1 MLPSASKAAILVS
14 LDNKEYSSRCDFS
27 AARLFGRRRSSG
39 PGGRGRAR
47 LFRSGGFYRRRRRR
61 GRLGGGRRSCARRGL
76 LMRKWIGGALGRRQ
90 QLVNNLSRG
99 RFADGAIAVPDP
111 ALRERVLAPAGA
123 RLGVE
128 FVKRDGSL
136 LRRQLGQIDTG
147 KLHGAVSVLQ
157 ENLSG
162 IVERFHFHIAN
173 RQTEQRANLHFVKNR
188 IVQAFVLLHHAALR
202 IEQE

>member
-1 MLPSASKAAILVS
+1 MFFFFFFFNDTATTEIYTLSLHDALPIS
-14 LDNKEYSSRCDFS
+14 
-27 AARLFGRRRSSG
+27 
-39 PGGRGRAR
+39 
-47 LFRSGGFYRRRRRR
+47 
-61 GRLGGGRRSCARRGL
+61 
-76 LMRKWIGGALGRRQ
+76 
-90 QLVNNLSRG
+90 
-99 RFADGAIAVPDP
+99 IAVPDP

-173 RQTEQRANLHFVKNR
+173 RQTEQRPNLHF
-188 IVQAFVLLHHAALR
+188 
-202 IEQE
+202 

>member
-1 MLPSASKAAILVS
+1 M
-14 LDNKEYSSRCDFS
+14 
-27 AARLFGRRRSSG
+27 
-39 PGGRGRAR
+39 
-47 LFRSGGFYRRRRRR
+47 
-61 GRLGGGRRSCARRGL
+61 
-76 LMRKWIGGALGRRQ
+76 
-90 QLVNNLSRG
+90 
-99 RFADGAIAVPDP
+99 
-111 ALRERVLAPAGA
+111 
-123 RLGVE
+123 
-128 FVKRDGSL
+128 KRDGSL